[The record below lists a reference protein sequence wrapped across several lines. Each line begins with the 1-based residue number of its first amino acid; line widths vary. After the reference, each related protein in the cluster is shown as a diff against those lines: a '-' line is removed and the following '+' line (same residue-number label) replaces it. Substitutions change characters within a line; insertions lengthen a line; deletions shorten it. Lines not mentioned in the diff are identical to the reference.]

1 MAYDAQ
7 WLYQTVKTD
16 PQGSE
21 AKSLGDDA
29 IREIKVVLQNMF
41 KGSFDSGTTDQYTG
55 TLSQLNDVVS
65 NGAFPRNAI
74 IAWAPEAQD
83 NPEDGPDGW
92 TVCDGRNRK
101 DGLGGAAPDLR
112 ARFIVGSKVADD
124 GSTTVPIPGFP
135 GARPLYS
142 PPNVGVYGGQ
152 QELNMWLDFP
162 ASTTIVELGTDAVNP
177 AGVPGNLNPR
187 VGGVEG
193 HNHGFKI
200 ESPDYVRAGN
210 NVPPFFS
217 AIFIIKD

>member
-7 WLYQTVKTD
+7 WLYQTIKTD

-55 TLSQLNDVVS
+55 TLSQLNDIVS
-65 NGAFPRNAI
+65 NGAFPRNSI
-74 IAWAPEAQD
+74 IAWAPEAQES
-83 NPEDGPDGW
+83 PEDGPDGW

-101 DGLGGAAPDLR
+101 DGLGGSAPDLR
-112 ARFIVGSKVADD
+112 ARFIVGSKVNDD
-124 GSTTVPIPGFP
+124 PSTTVPIPGFP
-135 GARPLYS
+135 GSRPLYE
-142 PPNVGVYGGQ
+142 PPNVGIYGGQ
-152 QELNMWLDFP
+152 QEYNMYY
-162 ASTTIVELGTDAVNP
+162 STSNQNIVQLPTTTEFVQSNTGGIGGTGTRA
-177 AGVPGNLNPR
+177 
-187 VGGVEG
+187 
-193 HNHGFKI
+193 HNHLS
-200 ESPDYVRAGN
+200 ELYSPDEVRAGN